1 MNDEQIKHMAN
12 RFLGWKLPEDFHPD
26 NGISFQRE
34 FNVDY
39 MAKRGLPP
47 MRRDPIGTNLFNA
60 TQAEAMVRY
69 LVKGLPGIDAAM
81 ALVPEGWNG
90 SIDWIGGKCGAV
102 LNKTPL
108 AENAVMADAE
118 TPAAALLDAAL
129 KAQAIEA
136 RRAETGTGSVHES
149 AVGAADAP
157 ETL

>member
-1 MNDEQIKHMAN
+1 MTTIRLTAAQ
-12 RFLGWKLPEDFHPD
+12 
-26 NGISFQRE
+26 
-34 FNVDY
+34 
-39 MAKRGLPP
+39 
-47 MRRDPIGTNLFNA
+47 
-60 TQAEAMVRY
+60 AMVRY